1 MAIKNLA
8 YKFGSIKKSKPRF
21 GRGIGSRLG
30 VTCGKGPE
38 GQTKR
43 AGGSVGNVFQ
53 GGQTVLV
60 KRLPLLRGT
69 RNVKKSIKNLLVNL
83 SSFPIGVAEVD
94 ARSLV
99 KFSPGKKVKVLGNG
113 EISSK
118 IKVFAHEFSKTAKEK
133 IEKLGG
139 EAVVIE

>member
-1 MAIKNLA
+1 MAIRNLS
-8 YKFGSIKKSKPRF
+8 YKTGSIKKSKPRV

-60 KRLPLLRGT
+60 KCLPLLRGT
-69 RNVKKSIKNLLVNL
+69 RNVKKSIKNLLVNF
-83 SSFPIGVAEVD
+83 SNFPVGVTEVD
-94 ARSLV
+94 ARTLV
-99 KFSPGKKVKVLGNG
+99 KFFPGKKVKVLGNG

-118 IKVFAHEFSKTAKEK
+118 VKVLAHEFSKTAKEK
-133 IEKLGG
+133 IEKAGG
-139 EAVVIE
+139 EAVIIQ